1 MSSPQEELAAAL
13 TGRIAQ
19 KSEADRRA
27 AEGIY
32 QFQVTGPEGGHFV
45 LRVDAAGATLEAGQ
59 DPNAAVTI
67 TADWAVL
74 EDLAAGRAN
83 PFGAFMAGRLAVT
96 GSLER
101 AMKLAGL
108 LGGS

>member
-1 MSSPQEELAAAL
+1 MSSPREALAAAL

-27 AEGIY
+27 AMGVY
-32 QFQVTGPEGGHFV
+32 QFHVTGPDGGDFV
-45 LRVDAAGATLEAGQ
+45 LRVDAGGATLEAGA
-59 DPNAAVTI
+59 DAGAAVTVS
-67 TADWAVL
+67 ADWGVL

-83 PFGAFMAGRLAVT
+83 AFGAFMAGRISVT

-101 AMKLAGL
+101 AMKLASL
-108 LGGS
+108 LG